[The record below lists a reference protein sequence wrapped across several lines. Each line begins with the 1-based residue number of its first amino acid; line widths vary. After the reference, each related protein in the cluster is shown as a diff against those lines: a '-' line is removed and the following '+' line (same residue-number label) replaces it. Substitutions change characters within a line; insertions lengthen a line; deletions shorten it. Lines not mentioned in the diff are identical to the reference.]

1 MDNEQLQLNGMVER
15 VVFHNPENG
24 WTVMEI
30 SANKQLETV
39 VGVMPPVSV
48 GETVIVKGKYVENP
62 TYGKQFKAETLQ
74 RQMPNDEVAILR
86 YLSSGA
92 IKGIGPTTAQKIVRK
107 FGNETLKIMEKTPSR
122 LAEVNGISLKKAEEI
137 SEEFLIQAGLRE
149 AIMHLVSFGLTSSEA
164 MRVWKR
170 WGINSVEI
178 VEDNPYIL
186 CSENLRIGF
195 EKVDA
200 LCSRSQFSAD
210 DPRRLEASLIHV
222 LRHNL
227 QNGHTCVPRTQL
239 VPVTAGAVDVEEE
252 KIEDALTKMV
262 ENGTLNISQ
271 IQEKEYVFL
280 PRYFDA
286 EHQTAEAICQLI
298 NAKKMEKSAVGKWI
312 SIEEKKSK
320 IVYEESQKLAIETA
334 LANHIMVLTGGPG
347 TGKTTTLKAIIHLLK
362 MQGEKVL
369 LAAPTGRAAK
379 RMSDLTGEDASTIH
393 RLLEAQWT
401 EEEEHF
407 FARDRHN
414 PLDADTIV
422 VDEVS
427 MMDSMLF
434 FSLLDAFPKGGRLIM
449 VGDSNQLPAVGPGN
463 VLADLIDSGK
473 VPVVHLQTVFRQA
486 LESRIVYNAHR
497 IIEGESPELNGP
509 DSDFFM
515 LQRHTLSDTAD
526 TVVDL
531 CCNRLPNKY
540 KTDVFGGIQ
549 LLTPGKKGRLGTEEL
564 NLMMQRIAN
573 PPAEEKTEWKIGGR
587 LFREGDKV
595 MQVQNDY
602 QIHWTRDREEG
613 QGVYNGD
620 IGVLTSIS
628 KRDESLTVQ
637 LDDGRE
643 VIYSRTEAENLELAY
658 CITIHKSQGSEFD
671 IVVVPLFDV
680 SRMLQYRN
688 LLYTAVTRA
697 KNLLVLVG
705 EKHIVDSMVS
715 NERKTKRYS
724 ALKYFIQDI
733 SL

>member
-262 ENGTLNISQ
+262 ENETLNISQ

-602 QIHWTRDREEG
+602 QIHWTRGREEG

-724 ALKYFIQDI
+724 ALKYFIQDT